1 MRRAFILFILL
12 IMWWNAAAAQSIFTV
27 EVNVSGNALWTI
39 EKRLP
44 FEKSQLNEWEA
55 ALKKGE
61 NISKPKEV
69 AEINETVNLFVRS
82 SQNFTNRSMYVEEF
96 NASNITYDIIK
107 TLSDG
112 FGVIRYRFVWN
123 NFSFTNSST
132 IYVGD
137 AFSEGLPLSA
147 DNILI
152 IEIPDGYNVQNAT
165 PAFDKR
171 DGNRLIWDRTLYRNF
186 SAGEPALVL
195 NRTNVTALAEG
206 PAGNTNLLP
215 LAIVAIGVIV
225 LIMALAFFWYRKHS
239 QDPGEGNGEIKEG
252 EQSETGGDITLTQ
265 PPLLN
270 EEFLG
275 YEDMIERFLMKSGGQ
290 AFQSAIVKESGL
302 SKSKISVVLAQMKE
316 EGRVLKIR
324 KGKENIV
331 RLVKKTE
338 IMETKEIK

>member
-1 MRRAFILFILL
+1 
-12 IMWWNAAAAQSIFTV
+12 MWWNAAAAQSIYTV

-39 EKRLP
+39 EKRMP
-44 FEKSQLNEWEA
+44 FEKSQLNEWEV
-55 ALKKGE
+55 ALKTGK
-61 NISKPKEV
+61 NITKPKEV
-69 AEINETVNLFVRS
+69 AEINETVNLFIRS

-112 FGVIRYRFVWN
+112 FGVIRYRFLWN
-123 NFSFTNSST
+123 NFSFTNFST

-137 AFSEGLPLSA
+137 AFSEGLLLSA
-147 DNILI
+147 DNVLI
-152 IEIPDGYNVQNAT
+152 IEIPDGYDVQNAT

-195 NRTNVTALAEG
+195 NRANATALAKE
-206 PAGNTNLLP
+206 PADNANLLISS
-215 LAIVAIGVIV
+215 IVAMGVIV
-225 LIMALAFFWYRKHS
+225 LIMVLAFLWYRRRSTDSRK
-239 QDPGEGNGEIKEG
+239 GNEELKEG
-252 EQSETGGDITLTQ
+252 EQPEPGGDATLTQ

-275 YEDMIERFLMKSGGQ
+275 YEDMVERFLMKSGGQ
-290 AFQSAIVKESGL
+290 AYQSDIVKESGL

-331 RLVKKTE
+331 RLVKKTDE
-338 IMETKEIK
+338 VKEIK